1 MREIYQ
7 IFNEIREVLETY
19 KQRLVGNFNGSQKST
34 MPVGICTINTLF
46 LSIQIKTR
54 NLLGIRLEAIDVAMW
69 QTSWL
74 NYVHVFKLCWKLSLK
89 VTDKLIWFR
98 KFQDSLTSKLGHE
111 YCWLIWFRL
120 QWKLK
125 GKEQRRNTLKLCYF
139 KLREQ
144 GDRCSKTRFAF

>member
-54 NLLGIRLEAIDVAMW
+54 NLLGIRLEAIDVAM
-69 QTSWL
+69 
-74 NYVHVFKLCWKLSLK
+74 
-89 VTDKLIWFR
+89 
-98 KFQDSLTSKLGHE
+98 
-111 YCWLIWFRL
+111 
-120 QWKLK
+120 
-125 GKEQRRNTLKLCYF
+125 
-139 KLREQ
+139 
-144 GDRCSKTRFAF
+144 